1 MFQINAV
8 LNRSVLED
16 VLEGLEEAEIY
27 GVTVTNVLG
36 RGCLSDREDELTEK
50 ILVKVVVAGVAHK
63 ERAMEAIRANAQ
75 DTDQGAGK
83 MWVMPVLEV
92 ERIRT
97 GEKDADALTHSVT
110 EEVTH
115 MIDMEVFNEAD
126 TPAS

>member
-8 LNRSVLED
+8 LNRAVLDDVLQGLED
-16 VLEGLEEAEIY
+16 QEIH
-27 GVTVTNVLG
+27 GITVTNVLG
-36 RGCLSDREDELTEK
+36 RGCLSEETDLSEK
-50 ILVKVVVAGVAHK
+50 VLIKCVVAGVDYK

-75 DTDQGAGK
+75 DTDHGAGK

-97 GEKDADALTHSVT
+97 GEKNEEALGQAATQNVN
-110 EEVTH
+110 H
-115 MIDMEVFNEAD
+115 MIDKEVFTEID

>member
-8 LNRSVLED
+8 LNRAVLDD
-16 VLEGLEEAEIY
+16 VLQGLEEAEIH

-36 RGCLSDREDELTEK
+36 KGCLGGRESELSEK
-50 ILVKVVVAGVAHK
+50 ILIKVVVAGTEYK

-75 DTDQGAGK
+75 DTEHGAGK

-97 GEKDADALTHSVT
+97 GEKDYDALTHSVT
-110 EEVTH
+110 EETNH
-115 MIDMEVFNEAD
+115 AIDIEVFTAVD